1 VLMLNSQ
8 LYNTVV
14 SDIYITGCDR
24 DCQWRLS
31 KRLRTPSPPFATEY
45 PELGSQSNS
54 IELF

>member
-1 VLMLNSQ
+1 MLNSQ

-14 SDIYITGCDR
+14 SDIDITDRDR
-24 DCQWRLS
+24 DCQWRLC
-31 KRLRTPSPPFATEY
+31 KRIRAPSPPFATEY